1 MPYMVSSDFLLAVSK
16 ILSETWGLSIFTGK
30 KYTLLD
36 GLKIGR
42 IKLKLE
48 SI

>member
-1 MPYMVSSDFLLAVSK
+1 MVSSDLLLMISK
-16 ILSETWGLSIFTGK
+16 ILSETWGLSIFIGK
-30 KYTLLD
+30 KYPSFD

-48 SI
+48 SV